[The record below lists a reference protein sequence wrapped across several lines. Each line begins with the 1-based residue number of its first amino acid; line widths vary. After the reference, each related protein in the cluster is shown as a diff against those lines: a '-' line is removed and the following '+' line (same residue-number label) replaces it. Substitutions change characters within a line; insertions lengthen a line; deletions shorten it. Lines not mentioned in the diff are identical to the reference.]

1 MSRARR
7 YARTPQAGELWTER
21 SPKRKGQSVR
31 CVLII
36 STDATH
42 AHVEN
47 VRTRRKSRIMLSEFT
62 QGILTG
68 WYRRYAP
75 RPVPFLNEE
84 VKS

>member
-1 MSRARR
+1 M
-7 YARTPQAGELWTER
+7 T
-21 SPKRKGQSVR
+21 R